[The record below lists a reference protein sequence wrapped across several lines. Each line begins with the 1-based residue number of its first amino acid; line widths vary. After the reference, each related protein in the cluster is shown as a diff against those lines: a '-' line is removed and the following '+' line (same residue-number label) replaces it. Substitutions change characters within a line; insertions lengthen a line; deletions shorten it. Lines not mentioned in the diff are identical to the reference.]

1 MTVSGEKLNLLI
13 MRDSGE
19 TKRFRVRRSG
29 FFFLISIVCSL
40 PIITGLSIWGAYY
53 LWQENY
59 ALKQRVI
66 TAEALNQENA
76 ATVKRLATLE
86 ELMKYE
92 ADLDSMLAK
101 NTVKPSPPPRTLTQT
116 NQSQA
121 DTQSTTTNAQATSA
135 ATANANGT
143 NPQTTEQENPPNTTT
158 TVSTTS
164 QADITTNPEVATNS
178 EEQDASAAAAL
189 QEGPGHEEFPVV
201 DEGIIMIENVQ
212 SRLVEPRRIRTSLDL
227 RNPGSTS
234 LSGTVFCILSLA
246 SGEMIPLSLSPASV
260 GNYRILRWKKAVL
273 FADIASEY
281 DLFNAQMIIEV
292 KDTTGKL
299 LYRNSFAI
307 EQ

>member
-19 TKRFRVRRSG
+19 TKRFRVRRSW
-29 FFFLISIVCSL
+29 FFCFIWFMVCL
-40 PIITGLSIWGAYY
+40 PILTGFTVWGAYY
-53 LWQENY
+53 FWQEN
-59 ALKQRVI
+59 ALLKQKI
-66 TAEALNQENA
+66 FIAEKLNHEYS
-76 ATVKRLATLE
+76 ATVKRLSTFE
-86 ELMKYE
+86 SLMKYE
-92 ADLDSMLAK
+92 AELDAMIAQNAAK
-101 NTVKPSPPPRTLTQT
+101 SATPPKKVDTVTTPSTDTTVTSETVESSTSSQSAEPDPNTNNQTTSPTVE
-116 NQSQA
+116 
-121 DTQSTTTNAQATSA
+121 TTNTETQPANDTSA
-135 ATANANGT
+135 
-143 NPQTTEQENPPNTTT
+143 EQ
-158 TVSTTS
+158 
-164 QADITTNPEVATNS
+164 
-178 EEQDASAAAAL
+178 AAL

-201 DEGIIMIENVQ
+201 DEGVVLVENVQ

-234 LSGTVFCILSLA
+234 LAGTVFCILSLA
-246 SGEMIPLSLSPASV
+246 SGEMVPLTLSPAAV